1 MFFFFFFWG
10 GGVLQTLAPYSFL
23 KANKA
28 NLKKR
33 FAPITIEVTIL
44 SEMISLSQSSG
55 KSGK

>member
-1 MFFFFFFWG
+1 MFFFGGG

-28 NLKKR
+28 HLKKR

-44 SEMISLSQSSG
+44 SEMVSLFQSSG
-55 KSGK
+55 KSDK